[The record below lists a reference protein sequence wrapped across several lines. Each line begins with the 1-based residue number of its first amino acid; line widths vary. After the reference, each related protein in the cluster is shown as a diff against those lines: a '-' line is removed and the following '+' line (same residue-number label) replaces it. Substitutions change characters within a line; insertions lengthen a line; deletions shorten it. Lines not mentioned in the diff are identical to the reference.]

1 MRNHHY
7 KHSCRHRK
15 NTHRQE
21 KVLDRKRKQR
31 RAQRGLARARA
42 ATWNRRDEA
51 NSRAP
56 YGFPIKAHRRL
67 SLTRDRQKSPRDDSQ
82 SQQFKLGQIRAHGP
96 PKKQNL
102 FSNSKHNTFPPP
114 VKKNSSQM
122 GRRSPAEW
130 QIRDTTTNHHLQT
143 RLKPNL
149 FRAKCN
155 AST

>member
-96 PKKQNL
+96 PKNKIFFQTPSTTHFRHRWKKKLLSDGSPVSRRVADKRHNNKPPP
-102 FSNSKHNTFPPP
+102 SNSTETQLIP
-114 VKKNSSQM
+114 
-122 GRRSPAEW
+122 G
-130 QIRDTTTNHHLQT
+130 
-143 RLKPNL
+143 
-149 FRAKCN
+149 
-155 AST
+155 